1 MASKLVNPDRPP
13 IEWVAGNPNDR
24 SIRGFRIRH
33 GSSRGPM
40 STSFYN
46 RLKKEGRGPR
56 ESYADGKV
64 FISVEAEQEWDK
76 ARANPT
82 GTEAK
87 LVERMKAM
95 RRQRALKAGR
105 ASAASPRHVSKQRS
119 RSAT

>member
-1 MASKLVNPDRPP
+1 VAFSTKLDPDRAP

-33 GSSRGPM
+33 GGSRGPM

-64 FISVEAEQEWDK
+64 FISVEAEQEWDR

-82 GTEAK
+82 GTEARLIAK
-87 LVERMKAM
+87 MKER
-95 RRQRALKAGR
+95 RHQRALKAGR
-105 ASAASPRHVSKQRS
+105 AAAASPRHVSKRG
-119 RSAT
+119 RRKR